1 LILWVFYFS
10 FRFNDIIKSFLWPE
24 IFSILKNINLTRS
37 IAQLSSFRTK
47 MDVSLNQPWKTQGP
61 HTCTQMRQTR
71 PFKYRDSVHG
81 VTVFIESSLIKGRN
95 SCIQDSKILFKQF
108 FFFLKKKKKKPFQV
122 ACIGGISHQS
132 VMEKIST
139 LVKKKEKKIK
149 T

>member
-108 FFFLKKKKKKPFQV
+108 FFFLKKKKK
-122 ACIGGISHQS
+122 
-132 VMEKIST
+132 ET
-139 LVKKKEKKIK
+139 LSSCLYRRNIPSICDGKNIDTSEKKRK
-149 T
+149 KN